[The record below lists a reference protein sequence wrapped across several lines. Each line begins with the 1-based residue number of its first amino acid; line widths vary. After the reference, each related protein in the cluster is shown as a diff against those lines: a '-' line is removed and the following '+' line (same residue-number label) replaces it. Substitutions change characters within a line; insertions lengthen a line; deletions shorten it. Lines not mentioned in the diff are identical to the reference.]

1 MWAPRHGVT
10 AWWRLGQRA
19 GRSVHG
25 PPTVVRGAA
34 QHMYQ
39 QHLSRAVATVAWHI
53 VRVRAVDVG
62 SIFSKVSAA
71 SVVTSLSRLF
81 TCSQ

>member
-34 QHMYQ
+34 QHMHQ
-39 QHLSRAVATVAWHI
+39 QHLSRSVGPVAWHI
-53 VRVRAVDVG
+53 VRIRAVDVG
-62 SIFSKVSAA
+62 GILSKVRAA
-71 SVVTSLSRLF
+71 SVETSFSRLS
-81 TCSQ
+81 TRC